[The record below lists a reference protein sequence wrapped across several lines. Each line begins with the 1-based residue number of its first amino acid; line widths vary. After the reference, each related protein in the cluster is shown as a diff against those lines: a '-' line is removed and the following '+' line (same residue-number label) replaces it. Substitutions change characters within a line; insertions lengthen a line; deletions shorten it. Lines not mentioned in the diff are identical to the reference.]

1 MGLDPGSAPIT
12 NPSSSNDVASDGTA
26 ARDFANAAI
35 RTNSITEP
43 CPRGRS
49 CKAASWS
56 SSAAAVRSAI
66 TATISSRVSPGTLLA
81 GTPAPSSAIVFSA
94 TAESCIA
101 AGAVVENSASSDV
114 TIDSLRDFRRA
125 FSAAANEVDG
135 RRRGPP
141 PCSFAARFFAFAVFA
156 AASGVASVIGAGA
169 ATLALLFSAGPLTF
183 AGAAV
188 TVTVAAT
195 ATAARASEFA
205 ADFGIGTRSDLAAD
219 STPEEYGAGT
229 VVNAVVGTSVGAGA
243 GAVANTVVGSGA
255 GVGSGAC
262 ASADVLPEPATADGE
277 PAPSIGEVEGDSPV
291 AAPSS
296 GAGKDIGDAA
306 TETLPG
312 RFRRFLRGVTFGD
325 SFAFV
330 VGAAA
335 ALRGSTFGDSF
346 AVVVDAAG
354 ASASFEAAGT
364 AAAAATPFPTNC
376 SCFVSRAFKFFA
388 AAAEAAAAA
397 TRFFRGETVFFGEAV
412 LPFLV
417 GEAPFFGD
425 TLLLPL

>member
-1 MGLDPGSAPIT
+1 M
-12 NPSSSNDVASDGTA
+12 
-26 ARDFANAAI
+26 
-35 RTNSITEP
+35 
-43 CPRGRS
+43 
-49 CKAASWS
+49 
-56 SSAAAVRSAI
+56 
-66 TATISSRVSPGTLLA
+66 
-81 GTPAPSSAIVFSA
+81 
-94 TAESCIA
+94 
-101 AGAVVENSASSDV
+101 

-243 GAVANTVVGSGA
+243 GAGAVANTVVGSGA
-255 GVGSGAC
+255 GVGVGAC

-277 PAPSIGEVEGDSPV
+277 PAPSIGEVEGNSPV

-330 VGAAA
+330 GGAAA

-412 LPFLV
+412 LPLTPFLV